1 MSHNKPAQK
10 TILVVEDSLELSA
23 ALQTK
28 LGKAGYIALVAFDGQ
43 EGLDLALKHKP
54 DLILLDLILPRVSGV
69 EFLAQLSED
78 KWGKKVPVI
87 ILSNLTHFTHL
98 EEMYDGNVEAY
109 LINTAWSLEDVIK
122 KVASVLA

>member
-109 LINTAWSLEDVIK
+109 LIKTAWSLEDVIK